1 MENRPGSRTRLY
13 VAAELFCFLLIV
25 GLALL
30 YLHYRSVFAGRNAT
44 AGVADW
50 TRLPVPAEGAAR
62 LAISLEETPLQ
73 EVDERVRYSFL
84 GGDTVSTDSQGD
96 PDVNYP
102 AFHSAKP
109 LYGRVRLDDGGGSP
123 RHLYFA
129 IDHSEGK
136 PGDYDLLYLDE
147 DGDCDLRNNTPRRR
161 LRDPNGLPPTHS
173 DIETIW
179 FESVHVPLQF
189 EPGTRRAVELLPRLW
204 LRKDRELRLGL
215 VAAAVHKGEFAIDGK
230 TCEAFL
236 GYGYAV
242 TGRLDSVFS
251 TLCLRC
257 EDGEYAGLFG
267 TTMDRLAGMRLLGDQ
282 WCQFSCSPAG
292 DQLFV
297 YPYQGPLGVLQLG
310 TGGRD
315 AKRLEMFGELRTAQ
329 GPLILGR
336 TLANGLPQGSDR
348 YEIPIGDYSPGFLA
362 MRVGDTR
369 FRLSPDSYDQEGRR
383 IAREHVVRKIRIR
396 EKKPFVLD
404 FPGKSSVV
412 FIHPPNASRFAAGDQ
427 MRVEAVLADSGL
439 DMTIAG
445 ISDMTQSETK
455 VVTMADGRK
464 MMMES
469 GPSLQPKVVV
479 KRSNGDVVAQGDM
492 PFGWNGVCA
501 YSWGVP
507 KDLKLDG
514 KEETFTIFLTYDTG
528 ELYGTVTGSRQF
540 TVYRD

>member
-1 MENRPGSRTRLY
+1 MGNRPGSRTRLY
-13 VAAELFCFLLIV
+13 VIAELFCLLLIV

-30 YLHYRSVFAGRNAT
+30 YLHYRSVFGGRNAA
-44 AGVADW
+44 AGAADW

-62 LAISLEETPLQ
+62 LAVLLEETPLQ

-84 GGDTVSTDSQGD
+84 GGATVSTDSEGD

-109 LYGRVRLDDGGGSP
+109 LYGKVRFEDGAAPS

-147 DGDCDLRNNTPRRR
+147 DGDSDLRNNAPRRR
-161 LRDPNGLPPTHS
+161 LSDPNGLPPTHS
-173 DIETIW
+173 DIETLW

-204 LRKDRELRLGL
+204 LHKDRELRLGL
-215 VAAAVHKGEFAIDGK
+215 VAATVRRGEFVIDGK
-230 TCEAFL
+230 TYEAFL

-257 EDGEYAGLFG
+257 EDGEYAGLSG
-267 TTMDRLAGMRLLGDQ
+267 TVMDRLAGMRLLGSQ
-282 WCQFSCSPAG
+282 WCQFSCSPVG

-310 TGGRD
+310 ASGRD

-336 TLANGLPQGSDR
+336 TLANGLLQGADR
-348 YEIPIGDYSPGFLA
+348 YEIPIGDYSPGVLTV
-362 MRVGDTR
+362 RLGDTG
-369 FRLSPDSYDQEGRR
+369 FSLSPDSYDQEGRR
-383 IAREHVVRKIRIR
+383 IARERVARKIRIR

-404 FPGKSSVV
+404 FSEGPRVV
-412 FIHPPNASRFAAGDQ
+412 FIHPPKGSRFAAGDQ
-427 MRVEAVLADSGL
+427 VQVESVLVDPRL
-439 DMTIAG
+439 DTTI
-445 ISDMTQSETK
+445 ICVSDMTQSETK
-455 VVTMADGRK
+455 IVTTPDGRK
-464 MMMES
+464 RMMES
-469 GPSLQPKVVV
+469 GLLLQPKIVIT
-479 KRSNGDVVAQGDM
+479 RSNGEVVAQGDM

-507 KDLKLDG
+507 KDLKLNG
-514 KEETFTIFLTYDTG
+514 KEETLTISVTYDTR
-528 ELYGTVTGSRQF
+528 ELYGTVAGSRQF